1 MSRNF
6 GVYSCLQKDK
16 QANVGRHEELANTFT
31 PGLDERQ
38 SPVNFSMW
46 IEGLKTSGKKAVDSV
61 VR

>member
-1 MSRNF
+1 
-6 GVYSCLQKDK
+6 LQKDK